1 MNSNENA
8 ALRIIDIARITWNE
22 GEFQVSPRPFSGL
35 AFRIKGSAVIESGEK
50 TYEIHKNDLLYL
62 PQGTGYKAKYTD
74 TDLIAIHFVTAR
86 QEDEISV
93 HTLRDPEEFR
103 LLFEKAKEIW
113 EKKEPGYATFAMAQL
128 YQILGTLEEQETR
141 TNLPKHFLK
150 ALSFINEN
158 FTDPDISAA
167 VICSRAGISATVFRQ
182 LFKKHQGQT
191 PTEYITKLRLEYAR
205 KLISGGASVERA
217 ACESGF
223 SDPKYFSRVVKK
235 HFGCTPKGLKY
246 YGK

>member
-1 MNSNENA
+1 MNTNQNA
-8 ALRIIDIARITWNE
+8 VLRIIDIARIAWKK
-22 GEFQVSPRPFSGL
+22 GEFEVAPRPFSAL
-35 AFRIKGSAVIESGEK
+35 AFRIQGSAVIEADNK
-50 TYEIHKNDLLYL
+50 TYDIRTNDVLYL
-62 PQGTGYKAKYTD
+62 PQGMGYKAKYTE
-74 TDLIAIHFVTAR
+74 TDMIAIHFVTSES
-86 QEDEISV
+86 EDEISV
-93 HTLRDPEEFR
+93 HNLRDPDEFR

-113 EKKEPGYATFAMAQL
+113 EKKEPGYVTFAMAQL
-128 YQILGTLEEQETR
+128 YQILGTLEEQNTR
-141 TNLPKHFLK
+141 SNLPKHFLK
-150 ALSFINEN
+150 AIAFINEN
-158 FTDPDISAA
+158 FTDPDIS
-167 VICSRAGISATVFRQ
+167 VDMICSRAGISATVFRQ

-223 SDPKYFSRVVKK
+223 SDPKYFSRVTKK